1 MNDIKPPTHSG
12 NDGDPLFGTLAAWAF
27 MRSLAQ
33 SIEAA
38 VYATQEPGSARKQ
51 VVFSVQLV
59 RARPFYGFHADE
71 RLFIKI
77 LL

>member
-1 MNDIKPPTHSG
+1 
-12 NDGDPLFGTLAAWAF
+12 
-27 MRSLAQ
+27 MRTLAQ

-38 VYATQEPGSARKQ
+38 VYATQEPGTARKQ

>member
-1 MNDIKPPTHSG
+1 MKSLEPRP
-12 NDGDPLFGTLAAWAF
+12 FARAAWAF
-27 MRSLAQ
+27 MRALAQ

-38 VYATQEPGSARKQ
+38 VYATQEPGAARKQ

>member
-1 MNDIKPPTHSG
+1 
-12 NDGDPLFGTLAAWAF
+12 

-38 VYATQEPGSARKQ
+38 VYATQEPGTARKQ

-59 RARPFYGFHADE
+59 RTRPFYGYHADE